1 MKQLAILWQAT
12 LLVLLCMSMTN
23 SARAGIDQK
32 IVAVQNDNSVGGR
45 YSVAVQVKGTGLTA
59 ANTLGS
65 ATIDLQFDRT
75 KLTYVSATNWAFGSP
90 EGYNRSANNDTT
102 FIRLAIT
109 GGGVNENND
118 GTPTGIDIGAEYTT
132 WVQLNFTILSTD
144 AFRTLTIAPGSNA
157 ISLFANH
164 GNNPN
169 TGVLNSQQLSTPDN
183 ATDVRTGQELPA
195 RFALEQNYPNPF
207 NPSTTIDFSLARQE
221 HVTLEVFNVL
231 GQRMSTLVNETRPA
245 GTYTEKFDGAGLASG
260 IYFYRMTTGGLT
272 FLKKMLMIK

>member
-1 MKQLAILWQAT
+1 MKQLVILWKAT
-12 LLVLLCMSMTN
+12 LLVLLCMSMMN
-23 SARAGIDQK
+23 SAQAGIDQK
-32 IVAVQNDNSVGGR
+32 IVAVQNDMTVGGR
-45 YSVAVQVKGTGLTA
+45 YTVAVQVKGTGLTA

-75 KLTYVSATNWAFGSP
+75 KLTYVNATNWAFGSA

-118 GTPTGIDIGAEYTT
+118 GTPAGIDIGAEYTT
-132 WVQLNFTILSTD
+132 WVQLNFTIVSTD
-144 AFRTLTIAPGSNA
+144 AYRTLTIAPGSNA

-169 TGVLNSQQLSTPDN
+169 NGVLNSQQLSTPDN
-183 ATDVRTGQELPA
+183 ATDVKTGQELPA

-207 NPSTTIDFSLARQE
+207 NPTTGIRFQVPGVSNVKLVVYD
-221 HVTLEVFNVL
+221 VL
-231 GQRMSTLVNETRPA
+231 GREVATLVNETKAP
-245 GTYTEKFDGAGLASG
+245 GSYEVHFNGSGLASG